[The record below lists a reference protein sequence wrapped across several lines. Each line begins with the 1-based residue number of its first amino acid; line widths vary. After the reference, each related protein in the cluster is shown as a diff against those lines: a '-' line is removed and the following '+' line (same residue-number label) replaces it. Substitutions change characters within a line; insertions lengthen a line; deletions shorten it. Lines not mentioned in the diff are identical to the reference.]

1 MKSPKIFFFYK
12 GLYWKFSILLLL
24 LILKNN
30 AFAQNLIFNNLNIQD
45 GLSQTSVLCM
55 AQDQQGFIWMG
66 SGSGLNR
73 YDSKTFRVYKNDQE
87 KSASISG
94 NYISSILNDSKNN
107 LWVGTLSGLNKYNSE
122 KDNFTNYLH
131 DERKESISNN
141 YIKCIYEDKKGK
153 IWVGT
158 TKGLN
163 IIENSQKI
171 TFSKLYLKNQELDIM
186 AEEIHAIKQDYKG
199 NMWISS
205 NDHLTRISL
214 NFGKTI
220 SKTFKI
226 PNKKGQPGNY
236 CTITA
241 IEEDENRELW
251 FGTKES
257 GLYKFEE
264 SNESF
269 LSIASTLHPKNI
281 LIHDF
286 VRKILAD
293 KNGKLWIGTQEG
305 LVSMDLKTQELK
317 NFQNDPENKKSISQN
332 SIYELFF
339 DKDKNLWIGTYY
351 GGANI
356 IYARNTPFN
365 LIQSKG
371 EKKNVVNNNVISSII
386 EFKKDILVIGTEGG
400 GLNFI
405 DRVKGKIQ
413 YQKVSNLNKN
423 SIKSNLIKK
432 IYKDKEGVI
441 WVGTHDGGLGMFD
454 KDMRPIKQFENIQN
468 SKNQICSNNVI
479 EIFEDNIGKIWIG
492 TEGNGLNSFD
502 KKKNIFMHFH
512 PDSIGYKRLNALY
525 IRSIVQ
531 DEIQTLWLGTEKGL
545 FIKPQEELGFKKYDH
560 IFNGNIRIS
569 DSVDISCIYMDSKNQ
584 IWIGTLS
591 DGIYLIKPKEDQLI
605 NYRTKNGIPS
615 NQIKRLIEDKE
626 GNIWISTDKGLCKF
640 DEIKKIFSNYTI
652 SDGLPG
658 NEFNFNSSFLDTK
671 GEMFLGGLEG
681 LVYFTPTAIE
691 KNSFKNN
698 IVFTSLKIGNKVIE
712 PNDEQNVLSKS
723 IWQTKNITLQYSQ
736 NEFSVEFRLL
746 NYIKPD
752 KNVYSYNLE
761 GFEKDWNTSSLGIA
775 TYTNL
780 PSGNYRLIVRAA
792 NNDGSWDNKEAI
804 LIIKVLPPIWAT
816 WWAYL
821 IYIVSILSIIIII
834 FRFFWMRTHLKHEKD
849 LQQYKFD
856 FFTNVSH
863 EIRTHLTLI
872 VGPLDSLEDESRSRE
887 FINKQLLQIK
897 KHTKKLSILVS
908 ELLDFRKAE
917 TGNLKLNYTKENLVE
932 FIEEL
937 NLNFQEPAYDKH
949 IKLSFNYSTDQIFV
963 YIDKLQFEKVITNL
977 ISNSLKFTH
986 IGGCI
991 KMNAEIRNNS
1001 AYIKIQDNGIGI
1013 APKYFKKLFSNY
1025 FQINNYKLEN
1035 TGYGIGLALSK
1046 SIIELHNGSI
1056 EVESTPQKENQS
1068 GQTIFTLKLPL
1079 YKNGQEEKIT
1089 KSNDEI
1095 VAFENISENESENY
1109 GIRDGFPTLLVV
1121 EDNDEL
1127 REFLKDALSINYTIY
1142 EANDGATG
1150 LITAENIIPD
1160 IIISDIM
1167 MPGIDGIELCKKIK
1181 ANQKTNHIPII
1192 ILTAKATINDQILG
1206 LETHADAYIAK
1217 PFNLKLLETQISN
1230 LIENRKV
1237 LQEKFKEQ
1245 YFQTKTSIVT
1255 ESIEDSFMLSIIEI
1269 IETNLDNA
1277 DFKVAAMA
1285 RDMAMSQSVL
1295 YKKLK
1300 AITGMSVNEFIK
1312 SVRLKRAAELLKNKK
1327 YTIYEVAYMVGFTDR
1342 KYFSKE
1348 FKKIYG
1354 KNPTEFD

>member
-1 MKSPKIFFFYK
+1 MKSHIILFFDK
-12 GLYWKFSILLLL
+12 GLNCKSLILLLF

-30 AFAQNLIFNNLNIQD
+30 VFSQNLIFNNLNIQD
-45 GLSQTSVLCM
+45 GLSHTSVLCM

-73 YDSKTFRVYKNDQE
+73 YDSKTFRVYKKEQD
-87 KSASISG
+87 KSAGISG
-94 NYISSILNDSKNN
+94 NFISCMLNDSKNN
-107 LWVGTLSGLNKYNSE
+107 LWVGTLTGLNKYNSE

-131 DERKESISNN
+131 DDRTESISSNF
-141 YIKCIYEDKKGK
+141 IKCIYEDKKGK

-158 TKGLN
+158 KKGLN
-163 IIENSQKI
+163 IIENAQKT
-171 TFSKLYLKNQELDIM
+171 TFTKLYLKNQELDLL
-186 AEEIHAIKQDYKG
+186 AEEINAIKQDYKG
-199 NMWISS
+199 NMWVSS

-214 NFGKTI
+214 NFGKII

-226 PNKKGQPGNY
+226 PNKKGEPGNY

-241 IEEDENRELW
+241 IEEDENRQLW
-251 FGTKES
+251 LGTKES
-257 GLYKFEE
+257 GLFKFEE
-264 SNESF
+264 SNETF
-269 LSIASTLHPKNI
+269 LSIASTLHPKNV
-281 LIHDF
+281 LIHDYI
-286 VRKILAD
+286 RKILAD

-305 LVSMDLKTQELK
+305 LVSMDLKTLELK
-317 NFQNDPENKKSISQN
+317 KFQNDPENKKSISQN

-339 DKDKNLWIGTYY
+339 DKDRNLWIGTYF
-351 GGANI
+351 GGVNI
-356 IYARNTPFN
+356 IYSRNTPFN

-386 EFKKDILVIGTEGG
+386 EFKKDNLVIGTEGG

-405 DRVKGKIQ
+405 DRVKGKIE
-413 YQKVSNLNKN
+413 YLKVSYLNKN

-432 IYKDKEGVI
+432 IYRDKEGFI
-441 WVGTHDGGLGMFD
+441 WVGTHDGGLSMFD
-454 KDMRPIKQFENIQN
+454 KDMRLIKQFENIQN
-468 SKNQICSNNVI
+468 SKNTICSNNVI
-479 EIFEDNIGKIWIG
+479 EVFEDNMGKIWIG

-502 KKKNIFMHFH
+502 KKKNIFTHFH
-512 PDSIGYKRLNALY
+512 PDSIGNKKLNALY
-525 IRSIVQ
+525 IRSIIQ
-531 DEIQTLWLGTEKGL
+531 DEIQTLWLGTDKGL
-545 FIKPQEELGFKKYDH
+545 FIKPQDEPGFKKYDH
-560 IFNGNIRIS
+560 IFNGNMRIA
-569 DSVDISCIYMDSKNQ
+569 DSVDISCIYRDSKNQ
-584 IWIGTLS
+584 IWLGTLA
-591 DGIYLIKPKEDQLI
+591 DGIYLIKPKDDQLI

-626 GNIWISTDKGLCKF
+626 GNIWISTDNGLSKF
-640 DEIKKIFSNYTI
+640 DEIKKTFSNYTI

-658 NEFNFNSSFLDTK
+658 NEFNFNSAFINSN
-671 GEMFLGGLEG
+671 GELFIGGLEG

-712 PNDEQNVLSKS
+712 PYDEQNVLTQS
-723 IWQTKNITLQYSQ
+723 IWQTKKITLQYSQ
-736 NEFSVEFRLL
+736 NELSIEFRLL

-752 KNVYSYNLE
+752 KNIYTYYLE
-761 GFEKDWNTSSLGIA
+761 GFEKDWNTTSLGIA

-780 PSGNYRLIVRAA
+780 PSGNYRLVVKAA
-792 NNDGSWDNKEAI
+792 NNDGNWDNKEAV
-804 LIIKVLPPIWAT
+804 LLIKVLPPIWAT
-816 WWAYL
+816 WWAYI
-821 IYIVSILSIIIII
+821 IYIISIIAIVIII
-834 FRFFWMRTHLKHEKD
+834 FRFFWMRTHLKHEKE

-863 EIRTHLTLI
+863 EIKTHLTLI

-887 FINKQLLQIK
+887 FINKQLHQIK
-897 KHTKKLSILVS
+897 KHTKKLSTLVS

-932 FIEEL
+932 FIEEI
-937 NLNFQEPAYDKH
+937 NLNFQEHAYDKH

-977 ISNSLKFTH
+977 ILNSLKFTT
-986 IGGCI
+986 IGGYI
-991 KMNAEIRNNS
+991 KITVEKKNNS

-1013 APKYFKKLFSNY
+1013 SPKYFKKLFSNY
-1025 FQINNYKLEN
+1025 FQINNYKQEN

-1046 SIIELHNGSI
+1046 SIIELHNGTI
-1056 EVESTPQKENQS
+1056 EVESIPQKENQS

-1079 YKNGQEEKIT
+1079 YNNGQEAKISQS
-1089 KSNDEI
+1089 KNEI
-1095 VAFENISENESENY
+1095 LGFENLVENESENY
-1109 GIRDGFPTLLVV
+1109 GIKDGFPTLLIV

-1127 REFLKDALSINYTIY
+1127 REFLKDALSIHYSIY
-1142 EANDGATG
+1142 EANNGSTG
-1150 LITAENIIPD
+1150 LTTAENVIPD

-1181 ANQKTNHIPII
+1181 ANHKTNHIPII

-1230 LIENRKV
+1230 LIENRKA
-1237 LQEKFKEQ
+1237 LQEKFKAQ
-1245 YFQTKTSIVT
+1245 YFHNKTSIET
-1255 ESIEDSFMLSIIEI
+1255 EPIEDTFMLSIIEI

-1285 RDMAMSQSVL
+1285 REMAMSQSVL

-1300 AITGMSVNEFIK
+1300 AISGMSVNEFVK